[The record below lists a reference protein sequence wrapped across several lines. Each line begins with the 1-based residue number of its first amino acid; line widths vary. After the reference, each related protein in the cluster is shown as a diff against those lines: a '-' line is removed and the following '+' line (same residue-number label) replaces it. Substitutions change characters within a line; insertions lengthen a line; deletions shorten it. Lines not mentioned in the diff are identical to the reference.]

1 MGNPRIRKLRGTS
14 YLTAEA
20 GKVGE
25 DVRVDEVELGLDLVA
40 AKVVD

>member
-1 MGNPRIRKLRGTS
+1 MGNPQARKLRGTS

-20 GKVGE
+20 GKAGE

>member
-1 MGNPRIRKLRGTS
+1 MGNPQVRKLWGTS

-20 GKVGE
+20 GKAGE